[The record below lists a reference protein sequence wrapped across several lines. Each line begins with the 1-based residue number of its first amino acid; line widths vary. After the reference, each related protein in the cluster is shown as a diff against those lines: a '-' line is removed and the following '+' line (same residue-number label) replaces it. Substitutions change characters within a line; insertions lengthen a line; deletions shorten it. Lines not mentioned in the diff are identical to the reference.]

1 MLLPRRPA
9 LSALVLLGFAARCA
23 GDQCSVSTV
32 VVHCE
37 SSCAGVNATS
47 WASTNP
53 PAMLLMNPK
62 IASASEKSA
71 VLAELEAESAPR
83 SGLTPPGMSML
94 ELESKPEPTAEELS
108 RGTPTFAGAVTAE
121 QMTEQT
127 IYAPVHEA
135 ISPDDLI
142 GLIGPADKVEWSAVK
157 SAPFACVDGR
167 FANGELYAYGGDF
180 GEFLLALTV
189 YEQMLQ
195 KQLSQA
201 ETTYLFGKWLG
212 EGASFAMCTDAAAV
226 TQLASAVGARAL
238 DLARPPEEHAASLML
253 RVIAPEFQGD
263 EHTKWVLQ
271 HPDTYAVRR
280 VLAEQLI
287 RSFFGVLWN
296 EYHPL
301 RPKLTLHV
309 LSGAHAERALVKVH
323 GSHWCWAEQ
332 GLAPAMPA
340 KTKLGS
346 VFLYNV
352 EAVTLRRSALV
363 AFFSTQVTPVVEP
376 GEMMTRMSALGEGQ
390 AHLTEKAQAGA
401 LRGYT
406 VLFK

>member
-1 MLLPRRPA
+1 MILRPHLL
-9 LSALVLLGFAARCA
+9 LLGWAARCA
-23 GDQCSVSTV
+23 GEHCAVSTV

-37 SSCAGVNATS
+37 SNCAGVNATS

-53 PAMLLMNPK
+53 PAMLLLSPK
-62 IASASEKSA
+62 AAANERSA
-71 VLAELEAESAPR
+71 VLAELEDASSPPNER
-83 SGLTPPGMSML
+83 TPPGPMYL
-94 ELESKPEPTAEELS
+94 QIEEQQVEPTVELTH
-108 RGTPTFAGAVTAE
+108 GTPAFAGAVTAE
-121 QMTEQT
+121 QFTEAAV
-127 IYAPVHEA
+127 YAPAYEA

-142 GLIGPADKVEWSAVK
+142 GHIGPADKVEWVSVK
-157 SAPFACVDGR
+157 SAAFACVDGR
-167 FANGELYAYGGDF
+167 SANGELHAHGGDF

-195 KQLSQA
+195 KQLSQS

-226 TQLASAVGARAL
+226 TQLASAVSYKYPL

-253 RVIAPEFQGD
+253 RVTAPEFQGD
-263 EHTKWVLQ
+263 GHTKWLLQ
-271 HPDTYAVRR
+271 HPETYAVRR

-296 EYHPL
+296 EFHPL
-301 RPKLTLHV
+301 RPKVKLHV
-309 LSGAHAERALVKVH
+309 MAGPHAERALIKVH

-332 GLAPAMPA
+332 GLAPAIPSKSKM
-340 KTKLGS
+340 GS

-352 EAVTLRRSALV
+352 EAVTLRRSDLV
-363 AFFSTQVTPVVEP
+363 SFFSSQVTPVVEP
-376 GEMMTRMSALGEGQ
+376 AEMTMRMRALGDGQ

>member
-1 MLLPRRPA
+1 
-9 LSALVLLGFAARCA
+9 
-23 GDQCSVSTV
+23 VSTV

-37 SSCAGVNATS
+37 SNCAGVNATS

-53 PAMLLMNPK
+53 PAMLLLSPK
-62 IASASEKSA
+62 ASATEKSA
-71 VLAELEAESAPR
+71 VLAELEAEPSPP
-83 SGLTPPGMSML
+83 TEMMPPGAIYL
-94 ELESKPEPTAEELS
+94 QVEEQQLEPTAELTQ
-108 RGTPTFAGAVTAE
+108 GVPTFGGAVTAE
-121 QMTEQT
+121 QFSEATV
-127 IYAPVHEA
+127 YAPVYEA
-135 ISPDDLI
+135 ISPDDLM
-142 GLIGPADKVEWSAVK
+142 GLIGPADKVEWVPVK
-157 SAPFACVDGR
+157 TTPFACVDGR
-167 FANGELYAYGGDF
+167 SAKGELHAHGGDF
-180 GEFLLALTV
+180 GEFLLALSV

-201 ETTYLFGKWLG
+201 ETSQLFSMWLG
-212 EGASFAMCTDAAAV
+212 EGHRFSMCTDAAAV
-226 TQLASAVGARAL
+226 AQLASAVSYKYPL

-263 EHTKWVLQ
+263 GHTKWLLQ

-296 EYHPL
+296 SFHPQ

-309 LSGAHAERALVKVH
+309 FKGMHAERALIKVH

-332 GLAPAMPA
+332 GLAPAIPA
-340 KTKLGS
+340 KTKMGS

-352 EAVTLRRSALV
+352 EAVTLRRSDLV
-363 AFFSTQVTPVVEP
+363 NFFSSQVTPVAEP
-376 GEMMTRMSALGEGQ
+376 AEMGARMRALGDGQ

>member
-1 MLLPRRPA
+1 MLL
-9 LSALVLLGFAARCA
+9 GCAARCT
-23 GDQCSVSTV
+23 GDRCSASTV

-37 SSCAGVNATS
+37 SNCAGVNATS

-53 PAMLLMNPK
+53 PAMLLLSPK
-62 IASASEKSA
+62 RAA
-71 VLAELEAESAPR
+71 LAELETESRPPTEM
-83 SGLTPPGMSML
+83 TPPGPMYL
-94 ELESKPEPTAEELS
+94 QIEEQQVEPTAEVTQ
-108 RGTPTFAGAVTAE
+108 GTPTFAGAVTAE
-121 QMTEQT
+121 QFSEHTV
-127 IYAPVHEA
+127 YAPTYEA

-142 GLIGPADKVEWSAVK
+142 GLIGPADKVEWVSVK

-167 FANGELYAYGGDF
+167 SANGELHAHGGDF
-180 GEFLLALTV
+180 GEFLLALTI

-212 EGASFAMCTDAAAV
+212 EGASFAMCTDDAAV
-226 TQLASAVGARAL
+226 AQLASAVSYKYPL

-263 EHTKWVLQ
+263 GHTKWLLQ

-296 EYHPL
+296 EFHPL
-301 RPKLTLHV
+301 RPKLKLHV
-309 LSGAHAERALVKVH
+309 MAGPHAERAIVKVH

-332 GLAPAMPA
+332 GLAPAIPA

-352 EAVTLRRSALV
+352 EAVTHRRSDLV
-363 AFFSTQVTPVVEP
+363 SFFSSQVTPVVEP
-376 GEMMTRMSALGEGQ
+376 GEMAARMRALGDGQ
-390 AHLTEKAQAGA
+390 AHLTEKAQAGG

>member
-1 MLLPRRPA
+1 MLL
-9 LSALVLLGFAARCA
+9 LSPKARA
-23 GDQCSVSTV
+23 N
-32 VVHCE
+32 E
-37 SSCAGVNATS
+37 
-47 WASTNP
+47 
-53 PAMLLMNPK
+53 K
-62 IASASEKSA
+62 IA
-71 VLAELEAESAPR
+71 VLAELEATEM
-83 SGLTPPGMSML
+83 TPPGPMYL
-94 ELESKPEPTAEELS
+94 QIEEQQVEPTAEVTQ
-108 RGTPTFAGAVTAE
+108 GTPTFAGAVTAE
-121 QMTEQT
+121 QFSEHTV
-127 IYAPVHEA
+127 YAPTYEA

-142 GLIGPADKVEWSAVK
+142 GLIGPADKVEWVSVK

-167 FANGELYAYGGDF
+167 SANGELHAHGGDF
-180 GEFLLALTV
+180 GEFLLAFTI

-212 EGASFAMCTDAAAV
+212 EGTSFAMCTDDAAV
-226 TQLASAVGARAL
+226 AQLASAVSYKYPL

-263 EHTKWVLQ
+263 GHTKWLLQ

-296 EYHPL
+296 EFHPL
-301 RPKLTLHV
+301 RPKLKLHV
-309 LSGAHAERALVKVH
+309 MAGPHAERAIVKVH

-332 GLAPAMPA
+332 GLAPAIPA

-352 EAVTLRRSALV
+352 EAVT
-363 AFFSTQVTPVVEP
+363 PVVEP
-376 GEMMTRMSALGEGQ
+376 GEMAARMRALGDGQ
-390 AHLTEKAQAGA
+390 AHLTEKAQAG
-401 LRGYT
+401 G
-406 VLFK
+406 